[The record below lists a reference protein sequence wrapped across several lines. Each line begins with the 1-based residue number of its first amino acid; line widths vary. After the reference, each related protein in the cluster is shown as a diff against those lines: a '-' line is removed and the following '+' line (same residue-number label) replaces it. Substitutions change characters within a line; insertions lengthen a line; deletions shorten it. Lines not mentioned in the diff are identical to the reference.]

1 MESYICEI
9 QHHSVMNCVWLKLGL
24 LNRNKHHPLPS
35 TTHTIFLWLAFSPHD
50 DVLDRSW
57 NETRENFAAKLIN
70 FISIQSHGFPLRPS
84 APPISI
90 RLVQSGL
97 GGYQRISNCDSDP
110 CQLPIRQLRA
120 PRRDALEEI
129 RFLMTVH
136 PAPAVRPSWLII
148 N

>member
-84 APPISI
+84 APTNLNPSCSI
-90 RLVQSGL
+90 GIGRLPAHLQLRFRSLSVAHSSTKSTAKRRPWGDT
-97 GGYQRISNCDSDP
+97 ISNDCTP
-110 CQLPIRQLRA
+110 C
-120 PRRDALEEI
+120 PRR
-129 RFLMTVH
+129 
-136 PAPAVRPSWLII
+136 PSFVAYH
-148 N
+148 